1 MIELMSIFVS
11 IFSMDFYTRFKDD
24 QEFVLATHVF
34 ANVAHFRKL
43 LAEFPWDSQSDWVHW
58 ALLEA
63 TLIKARAI
71 TDFLITK
78 KQRRPDDFCARS
90 LVDSWILEEIEFME
104 IRELVNKQVAHFS
117 IQRYIAGDPELVV
130 SSSELI
136 SLLRFVDRAFYA
148 FEIELESHKPE
159 LYSALSSPVIFH

>member
-1 MIELMSIFVS
+1 MNIL
-11 IFSMDFYTRFKDD
+11 DRYKDD
-24 QEFVLATHVF
+24 QEFALAVHVF

-71 TDFLITK
+71 TDFLITEK
-78 KQRRPDDFCARS
+78 LRHPDDFCAQS
-90 LVDSWILEEIEFME
+90 LVDSWMQEEIEFIE

-117 IQRYIAGDPELVV
+117 IQRYIAGDPESVM
-130 SSSELI
+130 SASELI
-136 SLLRFVDRAFYA
+136 SALVSVDLAFSRFEVELRSH
-148 FEIELESHKPE
+148 ESD
-159 LYSALSSPVIFH
+159 LYSTLSIPVIFD

>member
-1 MIELMSIFVS
+1 MSIL
-11 IFSMDFYTRFKDD
+11 DRHKDD
-24 QEFVLATHVF
+24 QEFALAVHVF

-71 TDFLITK
+71 TDFLITEK
-78 KQRRPDDFCARS
+78 LRHPDDFCAQS
-90 LVDSWILEEIEFME
+90 LVDSWIQEEIEFIE

-117 IQRYIAGDPELVV
+117 IQRYIAGDPESVV
-130 SSSELI
+130 SDSDLMDI
-136 SLLRFVDRAFYA
+136 FNLVDSAFGK
-148 FEIELESHKPE
+148 FQIELQRQRPE
-159 LYSALSSPVIFH
+159 LSKDLAKQLFVFEQ